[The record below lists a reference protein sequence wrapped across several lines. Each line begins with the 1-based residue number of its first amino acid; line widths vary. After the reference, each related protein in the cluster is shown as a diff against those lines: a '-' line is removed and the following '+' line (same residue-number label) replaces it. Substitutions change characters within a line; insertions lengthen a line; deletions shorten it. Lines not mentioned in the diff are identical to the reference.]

1 MVTQNEI
8 SALFITKQS
17 LCHTGWPKNE
27 VSDLYDVW
35 YFQRGLDDPEQS
47 WLFRENLAPRINN
60 RGEGGCKSLF
70 AKVKRYWRLCGLC
83 ETIMF
88 GVQ

>member
-60 RGEGGCKSLF
+60 RGEGWQFFLLSI
-70 AKVKRYWRLCGLC
+70 ANKVCPRC
-83 ETIMF
+83 F
-88 GVQ
+88 